1 MLQELGVDSAKKQV
15 DDFTEREGDVME
27 LIAEGVWDIHG
38 HYEQMEAINYAVKSS
53 FELAFE
59 KVLICYYGRIVLVL

>member
-1 MLQELGVDSAKKQV
+1 MKKQV
-15 DDFTEREGDVME
+15 DEFTEREGDVME

-53 FELAFE
+53 CELAFE
-59 KVLICYYGRIVLVL
+59 KVFISHLAKESKCRVLK